1 MTLRAGWLKR
11 LAVVLCLSLR
21 GGRVERERGEG
32 EVLRCLFQLGNGD
45 ILYGESDIY
54 HTWCFLSRRFQK
66 NAFLLSP
73 CPHPPVIISAT
84 WVILEAS
91 LNQLHYLIVEGM
103 GRK

>member
-73 CPHPPVIISAT
+73 LSTPTSDNQRHLGDSGSQSKPVT
-84 WVILEAS
+84 L
-91 LNQLHYLIVEGM
+91 LNS
-103 GRK
+103 